1 MKIPSFS
8 VMIVVMA
15 LLCSCNGGKQQ
26 SAPQPRQQS
35 AQQSEQQP
43 QPGLAEVVASIRD
56 NTPMEMTP
64 TLTWT
69 DIAYD
74 ENSNEV
80 TYTFEWAGE
89 VDQMTA
95 KALEAMK
102 PFFIDILFGDPGNE
116 LRRLVEENSAT
127 VLVMF
132 VLPDGSD
139 LAKIVINS
147 DDFRNLR

>member
-1 MKIPSFS
+1 M
-8 VMIVVMA
+8 
-15 LLCSCNGGKQQ
+15 
-26 SAPQPRQQS
+26 
-35 AQQSEQQP
+35 
-43 QPGLAEVVASIRD
+43 ASIRD

-102 PFFIDILFGDPGNE
+102 PFFIDILFDDPGNE

-139 LAKIVINS
+139 LAKIAINS